1 MKKVRTFVFSTTVL
15 FFSCILNGF
24 STDPQGLAGVSEIK
38 AKCFSI
44 AEDIMHDNIEIG
56 FDTLRVLFA
65 DSGGLDI
72 DYMEGKTIEMMK
84 TVSEKYGQPSN
95 VEFAKEEIIGS
106 SLYRTTFLIK
116 YSFSALRLRFTFYKG
131 KDDLWYLIR
140 FKWDDELSE
149 VFDKN

>member
-1 MKKVRTFVFSTTVL
+1 MKKVRKFAFTTLLL
-15 FFSCILNGF
+15 FFSCIINGF
-24 STDPQGLAGVSEIK
+24 STDPQGIASIGEIK

-44 AEDIMHDNIEIG
+44 AEDIMHDNIEMG

-65 DSGGLDI
+65 DAGGVDV
-72 DYMEGKTIEMMK
+72 DYMESKTIEMME

-116 YSFSALRLRFTFYKG
+116 YSFAALRLRFTFYRG